1 MTEKIFCKE
10 CGLLLYFGEIIE
22 HRLYM
27 CAIPSEKSVLEMYN
41 NTCPKCKHTLDPDSV
56 RVEVE
61 EAPWMSR

>member
-41 NTCPKCKHTLDPDSV
+41 NTCPKCKHTLDLNAV
-56 RVEVE
+56 KVEIE
-61 EAPWMSR
+61 EAPWRSR